1 MHDTL
6 PLWYGKSIEHHQEDK
21 NRVGMNNP
29 SHSQIAAYLTD
40 HAISELVGYV
50 MEDTGCPLQ
59 QAMDT
64 VYNSELM
71 KQLENEETELYVQSP
86 AYLYE
91 LMKQL
96 K

>member
-1 MHDTL
+1 
-6 PLWYGKSIEHHQEDK
+6 
-21 NRVGMNNP
+21 MNNP

-59 QAMDT
+59 KAMDT

-71 KQLENEETELYVQSP
+71 KQLENEEIRGRRDHFLRVQGSH
-86 AYLYE
+86 
-91 LMKQL
+91 
-96 K
+96 

>member
-1 MHDTL
+1 
-6 PLWYGKSIEHHQEDK
+6 
-21 NRVGMNNP
+21 MNNP

-40 HAISELVGYV
+40 YAISELVGYV

-96 K
+96 KA